1 MSTVAVVVDWWRRVV
16 VVVVAVAG
24 GCFGCPHGAK
34 TAGADS
40 WIALERETEKLAAK
54 RVTDLSLSLLF
65 AFSAFRNEASA
76 PRRVEI
82 SVVCVWLSVC
92 L

>member
-16 VVVVAVAG
+16 VVAG

-54 RVTDLSLSLLF
+54 RVTDLSSLLF

-82 SVVCVWLSVC
+82 SVVCVCLSVC

>member
-1 MSTVAVVVDWWRRVV
+1 MVSTVAVVVDWWRRVV

-40 WIALERETEKLAAK
+40 WIALERETEKTGRQTSYGSLFSSL
-54 RVTDLSLSLLF
+54 RV
-65 AFSAFRNEASA
+65 FSVSK
-76 PRRVEI
+76 
-82 SVVCVWLSVC
+82 
-92 L
+92 